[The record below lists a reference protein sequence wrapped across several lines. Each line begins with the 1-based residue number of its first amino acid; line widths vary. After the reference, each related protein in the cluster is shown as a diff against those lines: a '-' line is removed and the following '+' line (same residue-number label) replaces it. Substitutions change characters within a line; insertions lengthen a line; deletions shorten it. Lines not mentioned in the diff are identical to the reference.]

1 MKWLKPSKNF
11 FKYISIRQLIIVFL
25 LGGVLSSCSVPG
37 ISSIPSVPTVPNW
50 VKPSTALKKVSGIFS
65 RYKSERNEE
74 NKDKKISLEDVP
86 KRPKSS
92 IMSNRKETISGLRS
106 DNKNAKYIDE
116 AKNSSEVASKAQTE
130 SQINKIQKNKNE
142 NNLVN
147 RKISNNVKADA
158 SNDSLDSR
166 RIITSRKRDIKVSR
180 KASKD
185 GPRIIKPKSIANR
198 NTKPKN
204 RTAQVVNEQE
214 KLKVKEKSF
223 SDKSSEN
230 IVKNISNNLDAEI
243 DKKLNSFSKD
253 SLRNTFSKLIAQ
265 SSSKVSN
272 LPIGG
277 GFQSTKAKIIK
288 PDETIAMPVIREL
301 YNSSIVID
309 SSSDELSNIEK
320 IQNSE
325 ISLFSYEGSE
335 NSVPALII
343 NFAHDSRS
351 LSYQDKMKLKK
362 LVKDYGSKLGTIIV
376 VGHASSRTRDMNIV
390 NHQLV
395 NFKISVDRA
404 QSVVNELIAL
414 SIAPSLIK
422 IEAKGSSE
430 PKYFES
436 MPSGEAANRRA
447 EVFIIESSS

>member
-1 MKWLKPSKNF
+1 MKRLKPSHDF
-11 FKYISIRQLIIVFL
+11 FKFIYIRRLILIL
-25 LGGVLSSCSVPG
+25 LFGGILSSCSIPV

-50 VKPSTALKKVSGIFS
+50 VKPSNALKKVSSVFS

-74 NKDKKISLEDVP
+74 NEDKKISLEDVP

-92 IMSNRKETISGLRS
+92 IMSNRSETISGLRS

-116 AKNSSEVASKAQTE
+116 SKSSSNIDSK
-130 SQINKIQKNKNE
+130 SQKEYQITKAEKNKNE
-142 NNLVN
+142 SNLIN
-147 RKISNNVKADA
+147 RKISNNIKSDT
-158 SNDSLDSR
+158 SNDSLNSR
-166 RIITSRKRDIKVSR
+166 RIITSGKRS
-180 KASKD
+180 SKIAAIESQD
-185 GPRIIKPKSIANR
+185 DAKIIEPKSITNRDTKIKSQTTEAAN
-198 NTKPKN
+198 
-204 RTAQVVNEQE
+204 AQRE
-214 KLKVKEKSF
+214 LKVKSKR
-223 SDKSSEN
+223 SSERVTEN
-230 IVKNISNNLDAEI
+230 SKKNEPNLDQEIERNSNNFG
-243 DKKLNSFSKD
+243 KNT
-253 SLRNTFSKLIAQ
+253 LRTTFSKLIAQ

-272 LPIGG
+272 VPIGSE
-277 GFQSTKAKIIK
+277 FQSTKAKILK

-309 SSSDELSNIEK
+309 SSSDEVANIKK
-320 IQNSE
+320 IENSE
-325 ISLFSYEGSE
+325 MNVLSFSGPE
-335 NSVPALII
+335 NLVPTLTI

-351 LSYQDKMKLKK
+351 LSYKDKMNLKQLVKDFGSK
-362 LVKDYGSKLGTIIV
+362 LVKIIV

-404 QSVVNELIAL
+404 QSVVNELIDL
-414 SIAPSLIK
+414 SISPSSIK
-422 IEAKGSSE
+422 VEAKGSSE